1 MSNQMDNTQPT
12 EERGL
17 TPLLRSAQLRIVLT
31 ALVISAVGTGV
42 LSGGVML
49 AWNSVWVLAIGS
61 VASLFAGGL
70 YVGRRVGEPEP
81 MLGAVL
87 AILYFMIVAGVLFIG
102 TLLEKLP
109 EPLPGLDIGDSTF
122 YFVWPLLMLVGCVL
136 GGIIGGGSWSWKK

>member
-1 MSNQMDNTQPT
+1 MDNTQRPA
-12 EERGL
+12 ERGL
-17 TPLLRSAQLRIVLT
+17 ATLFWSAQLRIVLT
-31 ALVISAVGTGV
+31 GLVLSAVGTGI

-49 AWNSVWVLAIGS
+49 VWNNVWVLAVGS
-61 VASLFAGGL
+61 MASLFAGGL

-87 AILYFMIVAGVLFIG
+87 AILYFIIVAGVLFIG

-136 GGIIGGGSWSWKK
+136 GGIIGGQSWSWKK